1 MTYSSKPLHLSIAY
15 KLCNESTR
23 EKLEHPLLAILESVH
38 ETGSISQAAK
48 HLGRSYRYVWGELK
62 HWELELNT
70 DLIVWGRT
78 SKGVR
83 LTPQALAFLSEIA
96 KAHVDLEREIALIK
110 NRVEQCIAVLKTA
123 PNTPSM
129 AIKRPFIPTFS
140 VNDAF

>member
-1 MTYSSKPLHLSIAY
+1 MTHPSKPLHFSIAY
-15 KLCNESTR
+15 KFFHEPTR
-23 EKLEHPLLAILESVH
+23 DRLEHPLLAILESVH
-38 ETGSISQAAK
+38 ETGSIRQAAK

-62 HWELELNT
+62 HWELALNT

-96 KAHVDLEREIALIK
+96 KAHADLEREIALIK

-129 AIKRPFIPTFS
+129 AIKRPFMPTFS